1 MAEILDLQDGNTDAP
16 QEEKASNISLRW
28 CRNSYISL
36 ALCFV
41 K

>member
-1 MAEILDLQDGNTDAP
+1 MAEILDLQDGAEDAP
-16 QEEKASNISLRW
+16 QEEKASRLSLRF